1 MIWALPLVAALVM
14 CGLVVAPFVSN
25 RADRVFTRVSLLV
38 FGRYVTGTHS
48 RKDRQRSAMRAAYA
62 DDVYRLFASEILLQA
77 TLLGLAGS
85 ILGVYLFAGLFRVVS
100 VGSDAL
106 VEILPE
112 ELAVLGGIAT
122 VTDVSPVAL
131 FGLLLLSSATVGTAL
146 GAGMYFLR
154 WKTLTQRATVR
165 SSAIDETLPRTV
177 AFLYALSRS
186 GMSFPTIMRT
196 LTDNEAVYGEAAREL
211 SIAVRDI
218 NTFGTDSL
226 TALRRVSESTPSEN
240 MAGFTENLAS
250 VLDSGRPLS
259 AFLEAQHERFQE
271 ESESRQEQY
280 LELLSTFAEAYVTVL
295 VAGPLFIIT
304 ILVIIGLV
312 LSDTIPILQVI
323 VYAGL
328 PLASAAFAVY
338 VDTATRDRNTSV
350 SGTSTETGTAGEP
363 SDSSVTDGGELIR
376 PENPTS
382 RRAAN
387 RGRLRAYD
395 RFGVLLARL
404 KQPLSSLLR
413 RPERTF
419 SVTVPA
425 GLLWVGVSVWPVS
438 ADPLEWPAIV
448 DSPVVEATI
457 VALGIYTL
465 FHEANERRVESVEAA
480 VPDFLDRLAS
490 LNEAGM
496 TVVESFKQVVD
507 TDLDALSVELDRTW
521 RDISWGADVETAL
534 NRLDRRAE
542 VPAVSRAIALTTNA
556 MEASGDI
563 GPVLRIAAAEARATR
578 RLQRERK
585 QVMFSYL
592 IVIYISFLVFL
603 GIVAALSVSFVPVIE
618 SAGIGTSAG
627 AGSASVSGTA
637 SGGSVSGIGDVNA
650 GMYETILFHATGVQ
664 AMCSGL
670 IAGQLG
676 EGTLRDGSK
685 HAVVLLILSYAGFLA
700 MGSL

>member
-14 CGLVVAPFVSN
+14 CGLVMAPFVSN

-85 ILGVYLFAGLFRVVS
+85 ILGVYLFAGLLRVVS

-106 VEILPE
+106 VERLPE

-122 VTDVSPVAL
+122 VTEVSPVAL
-131 FGLLLLSSATVGTAL
+131 FGLLLLSSATVGTTL
-146 GAGMYFLR
+146 GAGVYFLR
-154 WKTLTQRATVR
+154 WKTLTQQATVR

-211 SIAVRDI
+211 SIAVRDM

-350 SGTSTETGTAGEP
+350 SGTSTETGIAGEP

-376 PENPTS
+376 DNPTS

-395 RFGVLLARL
+395 RFGVLLTRL

-419 SVTVPA
+419 GVTVPA

-448 DSPVVEATI
+448 DSPAVEATI
-457 VALGIYTL
+457 VALGVYTL
-465 FHEANERRVESVEAA
+465 FYEANKRRVESVEAA

-496 TVVESFKQVVD
+496 TIVESFKQVVD

-521 RDISWGADVETAL
+521 RDISWGADVESAL

-542 VPAVSRAIALTTNA
+542 VPAVSQAIALTTNA

-563 GPVLRIAAAEARATR
+563 GPVLRIAAAEARATQ
-578 RLQRERK
+578 RLQGERK
-585 QVMFSYL
+585 QVMLSYL

-618 SAGIGTSAG
+618 NAGIGTSAG
-627 AGSASVSGTA
+627 TGSASVSGTA
-637 SGGSVSGIGDVNA
+637 GGGSVSGIGDVNA
-650 GMYETILFHATGVQ
+650 GMYETILFHATVIQ

-685 HAVVLLILSYAGFLA
+685 HAVILLILSYAGFLV
-700 MGSL
+700 MGSI

>member
-14 CGLVVAPFVSN
+14 CGLVMAPFVSN

-85 ILGVYLFAGLFRVVS
+85 ILGVYLFAGLLRVVS

-106 VEILPE
+106 VERLPE

-122 VTDVSPVAL
+122 VTEVSPVAL

-146 GAGMYFLR
+146 GAGVYFLR
-154 WKTLTQRATVR
+154 WKTLTQQATVR

-211 SIAVRDI
+211 SIAVRDM

-350 SGTSTETGTAGEP
+350 SGTSTETGIAGEP

-376 PENPTS
+376 DNPTS

-395 RFGVLLARL
+395 RFGVLLTRL

-419 SVTVPA
+419 GVTVPA

-448 DSPVVEATI
+448 DSPAVEATI
-457 VALGIYTL
+457 VALGVYTL
-465 FHEANERRVESVEAA
+465 FYEANKRRVESVEAA

-496 TVVESFKQVVD
+496 TIVESFKQVVD

-521 RDISWGADVETAL
+521 RDISWGADVESAL

-542 VPAVSRAIALTTNA
+542 VPAVSQAIALTTNA

-563 GPVLRIAAAEARATR
+563 GPVLRIAAAEARATQ
-578 RLQRERK
+578 RLQGERK
-585 QVMFSYL
+585 QVMLSYL

-618 SAGIGTSAG
+618 NAGIGTSAG
-627 AGSASVSGTA
+627 TGSASVSGTA
-637 SGGSVSGIGDVNA
+637 GGGSVSGIGDVNA
-650 GMYETILFHATGVQ
+650 GMYETILFHATVIQ

-685 HAVVLLILSYAGFLA
+685 HAVILLILSYAGFLV
-700 MGSL
+700 MGSI